1 MNYYI
6 PKNANTLSSHVSQ
19 FLLLHPPLSQSS
31 SEEEQTLNPQNLQPK
46 NTKRQRREM
55 RERERKRKGREMRER
70 ERERERSICFWNKR
84 KKKSK
89 SKKMLF

>member
-70 ERERERSICFWNKR
+70 EREREREKHMF
-84 KKKSK
+84 
-89 SKKMLF
+89 LE